1 LDEPL
6 AAAMDEDLD
15 PVDTEDGTMFD
26 AMLDEV
32 IDFDECSGFLWH
44 LEEPWLLEDPASDFL
59 EVLCALEHSA
69 GFFLDEPLAAAM
81 DEDLDPVA
89 MEDGTMSDAVIN
101 FDECSGF
108 LWHLEEP
115 WLLEDPASDFLEV
128 LCALEHSAGFFWM
141 NH

>member
-6 AAAMDEDLD
+6 AAA
-15 PVDTEDGTMFD
+15 
-26 AMLDEV
+26 
-32 IDFDECSGFLWH
+32 I
-44 LEEPWLLEDPASDFL
+44 
-59 EVLCALEHSA
+59 
-69 GFFLDEPLAAAM
+69 

-115 WLLEDPASDFLEV
+115 WLLEYPASDFLEV
-128 LCALEHSAGFFWM
+128 LCALEHSAGFFFGWTTSSS
-141 NH
+141 NGWRFGSCSHGRWNNVWCSNNFDECSGFLWHLEEPWHLDDPA